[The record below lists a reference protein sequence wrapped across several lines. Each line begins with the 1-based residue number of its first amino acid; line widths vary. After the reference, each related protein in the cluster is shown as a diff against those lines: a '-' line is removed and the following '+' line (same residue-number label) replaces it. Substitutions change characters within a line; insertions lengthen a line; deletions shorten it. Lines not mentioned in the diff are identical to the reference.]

1 MIEVVLVAIILGALT
16 AFGAMPWIAF
26 ETALS
31 IGIILVSAG
40 FGFGLPAAIVYHLR
54 LYRTLSA
61 RDALPRGWYWNPIPL
76 NEALAARER
85 QRIIPWCIAGGA
97 GFAVI
102 ALGVFLIAA
111 KTISVLIR
119 A

>member
-1 MIEVVLVAIILGALT
+1 MIEVVLVAVILGALT

-31 IGIILVSAG
+31 IGIILMSAG

-76 NEALAARER
+76 NEVLDSQER
-85 QRIIPWCIAGGA
+85 RRIVPWCIAGGA
-97 GFAVI
+97 GFVLI
-102 ALGVFLIAA
+102 VLGVFLIGA

-119 A
+119 G